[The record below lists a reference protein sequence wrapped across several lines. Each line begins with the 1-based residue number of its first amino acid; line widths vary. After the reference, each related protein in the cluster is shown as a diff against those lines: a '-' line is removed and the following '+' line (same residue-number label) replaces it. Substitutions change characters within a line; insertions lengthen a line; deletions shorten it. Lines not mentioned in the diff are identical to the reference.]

1 MILDTNAVS
10 GFADGSQTIRERIR
24 DAGGPFLAVIVLGEY
39 RFGLLS
45 SREEEKR
52 LAWLAELLRYWK
64 ALDITK
70 ETAAH
75 YAEIRQRLKQNATP
89 ISSNDTWIAALA
101 RQFQF
106 PIISNDPH
114 FDLVPGVERVSF

>member
-1 MILDTNAVS
+1 
-10 GFADGSQTIRERIR
+10 
-24 DAGGPFLAVIVLGEY
+24 LA
-39 RFGLLS
+39 RTFGLLS

-64 ALDITK
+64 VLEITK

-75 YAEIRQRLKQNATP
+75 YAEIRERLKQNATP
-89 ISSNDTWIAALA
+89 IPSNDTWIAALA

-106 PIISNDPH
+106 PILSNDPH
-114 FDLVPGVERVSF
+114 FDLVPGIERLSF